1 MGAPVACTSGFNLT
15 TDVVANHAR
24 TGRTLSKLIRPMT
37 TPSTTVDVLPALT
50 EKTAGIALPPPP
62 GLRVL
67 CVDDNADAADS
78 LGTILEM
85 VGCDVL
91 VAHDGAS
98 ALARVEPFAPQVCIL
113 DISMP
118 GIDGCELASR
128 LRALPGSERQ
138 LFIALTALGD
148 YNALER
154 MAHAGFDMH
163 FQKPLAPAELY
174 EVLNRFAERGR
185 PR

>member
-1 MGAPVACTSGFNLT
+1 MTNPISPAP
-15 TDVVANHAR
+15 
-24 TGRTLSKLIRPMT
+24 
-37 TPSTTVDVLPALT
+37 DVLPALT
-50 EKTAGIALPPPP
+50 DKTAGAALPPPP

-78 LGTILEM
+78 LGDILGL
-85 VGCDVL
+85 VGCQVL
-91 VAHDGAS
+91 VTHDGAS
-98 ALARVEPFAPQVCIL
+98 ALARVDQFVPQVCIL

-118 GIDGCELASR
+118 EIDGCELARR
-128 LRALPGSERQ
+128 LRARPGSENQ

-154 MAHAGFDMH
+154 MAEAGFDLH
-163 FQKPLAPAELY
+163 FTKPLPPAELY

>member
-1 MGAPVACTSGFNLT
+1 
-15 TDVVANHAR
+15 
-24 TGRTLSKLIRPMT
+24 MT
-37 TPSTTVDVLPALT
+37 TTPTPADAPPALT
-50 EKTAGIALPPPP
+50 ENTPGTALPPPP

-85 VGCDVL
+85 VGCKVL

-98 ALARVEPFAPQVCIL
+98 ALAQVEQFDPQVYVL

-118 GIDGCELASR
+118 EIDGCELAKR
-128 LRALPGSERQ
+128 LRARPGSERQ
-138 LFIALTALGD
+138 LFVALTALGD

-154 MAHAGFDMH
+154 MADAGFDLH
-163 FQKPLAPAELY
+163 FTKPLPPAELY
-174 EVLNRFAERGR
+174 EVLNRFAEHGR
-185 PR
+185 PQ